1 MLLFRNLFAAV
12 FHKFVSLNTSDLPYK
27 ELNDE
32 ELKVYY
38 PIGEVASML
47 NVNVSLIRYWEKEF
61 DFLQAIRN
69 KKGNRFFTKKDVETL
84 KRIYFLVKEQGLTL
98 EGARKSIEH
107 SMHGDEK
114 KREMLQRLE
123 KVLHELKVMRQG
135 LDKK

>member
-1 MLLFRNLFAAV
+1 M
-12 FHKFVSLNTSDLPYK
+12 PYK

-114 KREMLQRLE
+114 KREVLQRLE